1 VLAVWRA
8 VRVVVDTN
16 VWISALLNP
25 AGPPSEV
32 PAALNR
38 ERFTLVTSEP
48 LLAEVA
54 EVLARPRFVTKYGVT
69 APDISRLLALLRER
83 AEVVPVTGT
92 VHLCRDPDDDVVIE
106 TARTGAAQAM
116 VSRDDD
122 LKRDWDLIQLL
133 AAEGIEVLSV
143 RQFLA
148 RLAEEEVRE
157 QQST

>member
-1 VLAVWRA
+1 M
-8 VRVVVDTN
+8 
-16 VWISALLNP
+16 
-25 AGPPSEV
+25 V
-32 PAALNR
+32 PAALSR

-54 EVLARPRFVTKYGVT
+54 EVLARPRFATRYGVT
-69 APDISRLLALLRER
+69 AADITRLLALLHER
-83 AEVVPVTGT
+83 AEVVPVAGT

-106 TARTGAAQAM
+106 TARAGAAQAM

-122 LKRDWDLIQLL
+122 LKHDWDLIKLL

-148 RLAEEEVRE
+148 RLAEEEARE
-157 QQST
+157 QGTT

>member
-1 VLAVWRA
+1 MLAVGRA

-16 VWISALLNP
+16 VWISAVLNP

-32 PAALNR
+32 PAALHR

-48 LLAEVA
+48 LLAEIA
-54 EVLARPRFVTKYGVT
+54 EVLARPRFARKYGVT
-69 APDISRLLALLRER
+69 ASDITRLLTLLRER

-106 TARTGAAQAM
+106 TARTGAAKAM